1 MKKLLFIFAAVAAL
15 ALGSCNTENANNET
29 TGADSTAAFNVEQFQ
44 QSLVGATD
52 SAAVVDLLNQAN
64 DEVKKL
70 VEAGDQEG
78 AKSLL
83 EKIKEIVNTN
93 KDKLAAVVPS
103 IGTLVDQVVAV
114 PEGLKDVVN
123 ADSLKGQVKDVAE
136 GAVNDAKGAVADKA
150 NEVVD
155 KAAEKVNEGVDKAKE
170 AGTEAAKKGAD
181 AAKKGVD
188 DAKKK
193 LGL

>member
-1 MKKLLFIFAAVAAL
+1 MKKLLFALAAVVAL
-15 ALGSCNTENANNET
+15 SLGSCTDTKTDANNA
-29 TGADSTAAFNVEQFQ
+29 GADSTFNVEQFQ
-44 QSLVGATD
+44 EALVAATD
-52 SAAVVDLLNQAN
+52 SAAVADLLNNAN
-64 DEVKKL
+64 AEVQKL

-78 AKSLL
+78 AKNLI

-93 KDKLAAVVPS
+93 KEKLAAIVPS

-114 PEGLKDVVN
+114 PESLKDVVN
-123 ADSLKGQVKDVAE
+123 PDSLKDQAKEVAE
-136 GAVNDAKGAVADKA
+136 GAVQDAKDAVNEKA

-155 KAAEKVNEGVDKAKE
+155 KAAEKVNEGVDKAKD
-170 AGTEAAKKGAD
+170 AAND

-188 DAKKK
+188 EAKKK